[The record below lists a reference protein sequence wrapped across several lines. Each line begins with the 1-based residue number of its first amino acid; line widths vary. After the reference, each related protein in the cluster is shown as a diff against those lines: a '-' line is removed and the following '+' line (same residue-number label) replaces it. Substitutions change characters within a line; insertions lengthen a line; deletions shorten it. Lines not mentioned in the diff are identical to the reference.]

1 MTEQPLPKPGGRPVT
16 PEVRRLLDE
25 REAKGI
31 ATYGRPLETENGR
44 SFLQDLTEELADG
57 LQYAVGLRMELEEV
71 WKDAKSAQTFALS
84 LPHTTKM
91 LLDRAVERIEVILG
105 KAE

>member
-31 ATYGRPLETENGR
+31 ETYGRSLETFNGR
-44 SFLQDLTEELADG
+44 SFLRDATEEALDLT
-57 LQYAVGLRMELEEV
+57 QYLVGLRMELETIYSHLEWAAEDDDV
-71 WKDAKSAQTFALS
+71 QRRVRKALA
-84 LPHTTKM
+84 M
-91 LLDRAVERIEVILG
+91 LRVILG